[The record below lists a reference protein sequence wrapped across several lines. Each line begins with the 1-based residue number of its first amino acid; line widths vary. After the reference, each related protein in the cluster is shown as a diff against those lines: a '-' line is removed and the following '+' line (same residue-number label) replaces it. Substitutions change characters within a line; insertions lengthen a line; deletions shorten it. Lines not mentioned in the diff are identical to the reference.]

1 MFKLGA
7 GPFLRKIHGKRLVPS
22 KIVKYLGVHLDEY
35 LSGEA
40 HCSELVKKL
49 NRGNGMLAKAR
60 HYVPHLELKNIY
72 HAIFS
77 SHLMYGAQVWSSKLM
92 SVNDKIFRL
101 QKSAMRIMTFS
112 DFRDH
117 SEPLFKELSI
127 LKFQHSIDLAN
138 CLFVYDYLHN
148 NLPTAFVNT
157 STRLDDLDA
166 ALLDKLQ

>member
-1 MFKLGA
+1 
-7 GPFLRKIHGKRLVPS
+7 
-22 KIVKYLGVHLDEY
+22 
-35 LSGEA
+35 
-40 HCSELVKKL
+40 
-49 NRGNGMLAKAR
+49 MLAKAR